1 MILTKNQLTDSIQK
15 EIGVPKSRSVELVG
29 ALFEI
34 IKATLANGEDVLIS
48 GFGKF
53 CVKDKHDRRG
63 RNPSTGE
70 DMMLGARRIVTFKCS
85 LPMKQKLNGKGK
97 KS

>member
-1 MILTKNQLTDSIQK
+1 M
-15 EIGVPKSRSVELVG
+15 PKSRSSELVG
-29 ALFEI
+29 ALLEI
-34 IKATLANGEDVLIS
+34 MKTTLASGEDVLIS

-53 CVKDKHDRRG
+53 CVKDKTDRRG

-70 DMMLGARRIVTFKCS
+70 NIMLEARRIVTFKCS
-85 LPMKQKLNGKGK
+85 RPLKRKLNGKGR

>member
-1 MILTKNQLTDSIQK
+1 MNARRGRTWMKICTTPLNGLLNF
-15 EIGVPKSRSVELVG
+15 VLCWRSR
-29 ALFEI
+29 
-34 IKATLANGEDVLIS
+34 EDILIS

-53 CVKDKHDRRG
+53 CVKDKNDRRG

-70 DMMLGARRIVTFKCS
+70 DMMLGARRVVTFKCS
-85 LPMKQKLNGKGK
+85 RPLKQKLNGKGK